1 MIYGKKD
8 EKGNPKKYSQKDRDK
23 LITEGKAKSMDF
35 VSLPDDNA
43 YKDWEK
49 RIKGENN
56 FNAAKS
62 QGKLKFREENG
73 RVIASFEGKDFGSFS
88 SMKDAEDKAREYY
101 TANVGNDW
109 GRDDALRQTA
119 KKYADAQ
126 KKKSSNESKE
136 RYLVA
141 NGKFKDSGYD
151 DGTRYTSVSDTPPTD
166 GKSYIKFTGTL
177 DEANAEIKR
186 LNERLNAGDKAQQ
199 EAISSP
205 AGTAKDD
212 QLENQT
218 AQNTAAAVMDGQNSA
233 DADKSGA
240 KATVD
245 QKKKESEVNPG
256 YVKGENE
263 ATPPEEKK
271 KIEDAA
277 GERLPGDTLDDG
289 SQQKLKGQEQALPTG
304 VNLPSGKRD
313 KKSEEKKDEQPATT
327 NTTQPP
333 ATTNTTTEDPSK
345 LLNDYKLGKL
355 NAYPTLKAVVDM
367 ISKNAKM
374 NMDRAGLLTGG
385 QRYEDAYDAIETE
398 TDKMMDANRELR
410 SEEAIFEDALKEFDN
425 GNKAP
430 LQALL
435 MSNKTTI
442 EQIADAKGITVEEAK
457 EQYGFNKAQRKAQ
470 AEQAVLKTEADKQEI
485 LAKID
490 ERIAGLQNTK
500 AQISEARRQ
509 LAGRAWDAYHD
520 TMAAVQDGLKGIFVT
535 GAASSAGRT
544 EGATGTIQAG
554 FESPIITAGGST
566 TGSSQT
572 TSQNSSTQSIDQL
585 LYKSLE
591 DTQNIATDQ
600 MEEQEAANDAHVA
613 TLDSIESWIDN
624 AISSLEQQ
632 KQRIESTTVNM
643 GTGQAQQQ
651 PQQTVASAPKP
662 TNLSYTVQPKGGEPQ
677 Q

>member
-23 LITEGKAKSMDF
+23 LITEGKAKSTDF

-62 QGKLKFREENG
+62 QGKLKFRDEGG
-73 RVIASFEGKDFGSFS
+73 RIIASFEDKDFGSFS
-88 SMKDAEDKAREYY
+88 SLKEAEDKAREYY
-101 TANVGNDW
+101 TTNVGNDW
-109 GRDDALRQTA
+109 GRDDALRKTA
-119 KKYADAQ
+119 NKYADTQ

-141 NGKFKDSGYD
+141 NGPFDKSGYD
-151 DGTRYTSVSDTPPTD
+151 NGTRYTSVSDTPPTD
-166 GKSYIKFTGTL
+166 GKSYTKFTGTL

-186 LNERLNAGDKAQQ
+186 LNERLNAGDRAQQ

-212 QLENQT
+212 QLKNQT
-218 AQNTAAAVMDGQNSA
+218 AQNTAAAVMDGQDSA
-233 DADKSGA
+233 SADKSGA
-240 KATVD
+240 KATID
-245 QKKKESEVNPG
+245 QKKKENTVNPS

-289 SQQKLKGQEQALPTG
+289 SQQKIKDKEEPLPG
-304 VNLPSGKRD
+304 NINLPLGKRN
-313 KKSEEKKDEQPATT
+313 KPEEKKDEQTT
-327 NTTQPP
+327 TTVTPQ
-333 ATTNTTTEDPSK
+333 AATNTTTEDPSK

-535 GAASSAGRT
+535 GASSTAGRT

-566 TGSSQT
+566 TGKSET

-591 DTQNIATDQ
+591 DTQNIATAQ
-600 MEEQEAANDAHVA
+600 MEEQEAANDAHIE

-624 AISSLEQQ
+624 AISILEQQ
-632 KQRIESTTVNM
+632 RQRIESTTVNM
-643 GTGQAQQQ
+643 GTGQ
-651 PQQTVASAPKP
+651 PQQTVAPAPKP
-662 TNLSYTVQPKGGEPQ
+662 TNLNFTVQPKGGEAQ

>member
-1 MIYGKKD
+1 MIYGYL
-8 EKGNPKKYSQKDRDK
+8 ENGEPKKIDQNKRDK
-23 LITEGKAKSMDF
+23 LISEGKFKSMDF
-35 VSLPDDNA
+35 TSFDSDKA
-43 YKDWEK
+43 YNDWAK
-49 RIKGENN
+49 IKKSDKAFNDEMNKN
-56 FNAAKS
+56 F
-62 QGKLKFREENG
+62 KFRNENG
-73 RVIASFEGKDFGSFS
+73 KVIASYKGQDIYAYGSEQEA
-88 SMKDAEDKAREYY
+88 KK
-101 TANVGNDW
+101 
-109 GRDDALRQTA
+109 ALRGLWDSQEGNSWKFNTLVDKQA
-119 KKYADAQ
+119 KDYKDKVTKEANSKP
-126 KKKSSNESKE
+126 KK

-141 NGKFKDSGYD
+141 SGKFKESGYD

-166 GKSYIKFTGTL
+166 GKSYIEFTGTL

-199 EAISSP
+199 EATSSP

-218 AQNTAAAVMDGQNSA
+218 AQNTAAAVMNGQNSA

-271 KIEDAA
+271 KIEDTA

-289 SQQKLKGQEQALPTG
+289 SQQKIKDQEVPLPG
-304 VNLPSGKRD
+304 NVNLPSGKRN
-313 KKSEEKKDEQPATT
+313 KPEEKKEEQTT
-327 NTTQPP
+327 TTVTPP
-333 ATTNTTTEDPSK
+333 AATNTTTEDPSK

-535 GAASSAGRT
+535 GASSTAGRT
-544 EGATGTIQAG
+544 EGAAGTIQAG

-591 DTQNIATDQ
+591 DTQNIATAQ
-600 MEEQEAANDAHVA
+600 MEEQEAANDAHIE
-613 TLDSIESWIDN
+613 TLDRIESWVDN

-632 KQRIESTTVNM
+632 RQRIESTTVNM
-643 GTGQAQQQ
+643 GTGQ
-651 PQQTVASAPKP
+651 PQQTVAPAPKP
-662 TNLSYTVQPKGGEPQ
+662 TNLNYTVQPKGGEAQ

>member
-1 MIYGKKD
+1 MIYGYL
-8 EKGNPKKYSQKDRDK
+8 ENGEPKKIDQNKRDK
-23 LITEGKAKSMDF
+23 LITEGKFKSMDF
-35 VSLPDDNA
+35 TSFDSDKA
-43 YKDWEK
+43 YNDWAK
-49 RIKGENN
+49 IKKSDKGFNDEINKN
-56 FNAAKS
+56 F
-62 QGKLKFREENG
+62 KFRNEG
-73 RVIASFEGKDFGSFS
+73 GKVIASYKGQDIYAYGSEQEA
-88 SMKDAEDKAREYY
+88 KK
-101 TANVGNDW
+101 
-109 GRDDALRQTA
+109 ALRGLWDSQEGNAWKFSTLVDKQA
-119 KKYADAQ
+119 KDYKDKVTKEANNKP
-126 KKKSSNESKE
+126 KK
-136 RYLVA
+136 RYLVT
-141 NGKFKDSGYD
+141 NGKFKESGYD

-166 GKSYIKFTGTL
+166 GKSYIEFTGTL

-199 EAISSP
+199 EAIGSP

-245 QKKKESEVNPG
+245 QKKKESEVNPN

-289 SQQKLKGQEQALPTG
+289 SQQKIKGQEEALPG
-304 VNLPSGKRD
+304 NINLPSGKRN
-313 KKSEEKKDEQPATT
+313 KPEEKKDEQPATT
-327 NTTQPP
+327 QPP
-333 ATTNTTTEDPSK
+333 AAANTNTEDPSK

-520 TMAAVQDGLKGIFVT
+520 TMTAVQDGLKGIFVT
-535 GAASSAGRT
+535 GASSTAGRT

-591 DTQNIATDQ
+591 DTQNIATAQ

-624 AISSLEQQ
+624 AIDQLEQQ

-643 GTGQAQQQ
+643 GTGQPQQQ
-651 PQQTVASAPKP
+651 PQQAVAPAPKP
-662 TNLSYTVQPKGGEPQ
+662 TNLNYTVQPKGGEAQ

>member
-23 LITEGKAKSMDF
+23 LVTDGKAKSMDF
-35 VSLPDDNA
+35 VSFPDNKA
-43 YKDWEK
+43 YEDWEK
-49 RIKGENN
+49 RVKGENN
-56 FNAAKS
+56 YNNAKS
-62 QGKLKFREENG
+62 QGKLKFREEG
-73 RVIASFEGKDFGSFS
+73 DRVIASFEGKDFGSFS
-88 SMKDAEDKAREYY
+88 SMKEAEDTARGYY
-101 TANVGNDW
+101 VDNVGNNW
-109 GRDDALRQTA
+109 GRDEAIRKTA
-119 KKYADAQ
+119 KKYADEQ
-126 KKKSSNESKE
+126 KKKANNVSKK

-141 NGKFKDSGYD
+141 SGKFNDSGYD
-151 DGTRYTSVSDTPPTD
+151 DGTRYNSVSDTPPTD
-166 GKSYIKFTGTL
+166 GKSYIEFTGTL

-186 LNERLNAGDKAQQ
+186 LNQQLNAGDKAQQ
-199 EAISSP
+199 EATSSP

-233 DADKSGA
+233 DAEKSGA

-245 QKKKESEVNPG
+245 QKKKENEVNPG

-289 SQQKLKGQEQALPTG
+289 SQQRIKSQEEPLPENI
-304 VNLPSGKRD
+304 NLPSGKRN
-313 KKSEEKKDEQPATT
+313 KPEEKKDEQPPAITT
-327 NTTQPP
+327 NATQPP
-333 ATTNTTTEDPSK
+333 ATNTNTEDPSK

-435 MSNKTTI
+435 MSNKTSI
-442 EQIADAKGITVEEAK
+442 EQIADAKGITVEEAN

-535 GAASSAGRT
+535 GASATAGRT
-544 EGATGTIQAG
+544 EGATGTIEAG

-566 TGSSQT
+566 TGKSET

-591 DTQNIATDQ
+591 DTQKIATAQ

-613 TLDSIESWIDN
+613 TLNDIESWIDN
-624 AISSLEQQ
+624 AISKLELQR
-632 KQRIESTTVNM
+632 QRIEDTTVNM
-643 GTGQAQQQ
+643 GTGQAQQ
-651 PQQTVASAPKP
+651 PQQTVAPAPKP
-662 TNLSYTVQPKGGEPQ
+662 TNLNYTVQSKGGEPQ

>member
-8 EKGNPKKYSQKDRDK
+8 EKGNPKKYSQKERDK
-23 LITEGKAKSMDF
+23 LITEGKAKSTDF

-49 RIKGENN
+49 RVKGENN

-62 QGKLKFREENG
+62 QGKLKFREEGG
-73 RVIASFEGKDFGSFS
+73 RIIASFEDKDFGSFS
-88 SMKDAEDKAREYY
+88 SMKEAEDKARDYY
-101 TANVGNDW
+101 VNNVGNDW
-109 GRDDALRQTA
+109 GRDDALRKTA
-119 KKYADAQ
+119 NKYADTQ

-199 EAISSP
+199 EAIGSP

-240 KATVD
+240 KATVS

-289 SQQKLKGQEQALPTG
+289 SQQKIKSQEEALPG
-304 VNLPSGKRD
+304 NVNLPSGKRN
-313 KKSEEKKDEQPATT
+313 KPEEKKDEPPA
-327 NTTQPP
+327 TTQPP
-333 ATTNTTTEDPSK
+333 AATTNTNTEDPSK

-535 GAASSAGRT
+535 GASSTAGRT

-591 DTQNIATDQ
+591 DTQNIATAQ

-643 GTGQAQQQ
+643 GTGQAPQ
-651 PQQTVASAPKP
+651 PQQTVTPAPKP
-662 TNLSYTVQPKGGEPQ
+662 TNLNYTVQPKGGEAQ

>member
-1 MIYGKKD
+1 
-8 EKGNPKKYSQKDRDK
+8 
-23 LITEGKAKSMDF
+23 
-35 VSLPDDNA
+35 
-43 YKDWEK
+43 
-49 RIKGENN
+49 
-56 FNAAKS
+56 
-62 QGKLKFREENG
+62 
-73 RVIASFEGKDFGSFS
+73 
-88 SMKDAEDKAREYY
+88 
-101 TANVGNDW
+101 
-109 GRDDALRQTA
+109 
-119 KKYADAQ
+119 
-126 KKKSSNESKE
+126 
-136 RYLVA
+136 
-141 NGKFKDSGYD
+141 
-151 DGTRYTSVSDTPPTD
+151 
-166 GKSYIKFTGTL
+166 
-177 DEANAEIKR
+177 
-186 LNERLNAGDKAQQ
+186 
-199 EAISSP
+199 
-205 AGTAKDD
+205 
-212 QLENQT
+212 
-218 AQNTAAAVMDGQNSA
+218 
-233 DADKSGA
+233 
-240 KATVD
+240 
-245 QKKKESEVNPG
+245 
-256 YVKGENE
+256 
-263 ATPPEEKK
+263 
-271 KIEDAA
+271 
-277 GERLPGDTLDDG
+277 
-289 SQQKLKGQEQALPTG
+289 
-304 VNLPSGKRD
+304 
-313 KKSEEKKDEQPATT
+313 
-327 NTTQPP
+327 
-333 ATTNTTTEDPSK
+333 
-345 LLNDYKLGKL
+345 
-355 NAYPTLKAVVDM
+355 
-367 ISKNAKM
+367 
-374 NMDRAGLLTGG
+374 LTGG

-535 GAASSAGRT
+535 GASSTAGRT

-591 DTQNIATDQ
+591 DTQNIATAQ
-600 MEEQEAANDAHVA
+600 MEEQEAANDAHIE
-613 TLDSIESWIDN
+613 TLDRIESWVDN

-632 KQRIESTTVNM
+632 RQRIESTTVNM
-643 GTGQAQQQ
+643 GTGQ
-651 PQQTVASAPKP
+651 PQQTVAPAPKP
-662 TNLSYTVQPKGGEPQ
+662 TNLNFTVQPKGGEAQ